1 MFPIKDTIP
10 SKGTPYV
17 VYAIIAINSII
28 FAYEAGLGLITNPQ
42 SRKVIELF
50 YNYGMVPAFYS
61 GDELAISLFGQSM
74 TLGEKLLPLFSS
86 MFLHGGIMHFLGNMW
101 VLWIFGDNVED
112 WFGHFWFILFY
123 LAGGLVAGLA
133 HMVFNLD
140 STIPTVGA
148 SGAIAAVMGAYFIL
162 FPKARVVTAIPIIFF
177 LYFMELPAYV
187 FLGFWFLIQ
196 FMSGTVG
203 GASSVAWWAHIG
215 GFVFGAALI
224 YLKTRGMTFRPSG
237 RGGARPGGGS
247 VSNRI
252 DDFWK

>member
-17 VYAIIAINSII
+17 VYAIIALNSIV
-28 FAYEAGLGLITNPQ
+28 FAYEVGLGLLTSVNG
-42 SRKVIELF
+42 RNVMELF

-61 GDELAISLFGQSM
+61 GSDLAVALFGRDL
-74 TLGEKLLPLFSS
+74 TLGEKVLPFFSS

-112 WFGHFWFILFY
+112 WFGHIGFLIFY
-123 LAGGLVAGLA
+123 LAGGLAAGLA
-133 HMVFNLD
+133 HMALNLD
-140 STIPTVGA
+140 STVPTVGA

-162 FPKARVVTAIPIIFF
+162 YPRARVITAIPIIFF

-187 FLGFWFLIQ
+187 FLGFWFFLQ

-215 GFVFGAALI
+215 GFVFGAGLV
-224 YLKTRGMTFRPSG
+224 YLRTGGKIFRKPG
-237 RGGARPGGGS
+237 RGGPFTGGGS
-247 VSNRI
+247 GSGKI
-252 DDFWK
+252 DEFWK